1 MSAFSPRSRRVR
13 GFTLVE
19 LIITV
24 SIVAVLAAV
33 ASPAMSTI
41 MTKHRVQD
49 ATSDLFAALLK
60 ARGEALMLNADVNV
74 APIGGDWAAGWRVP
88 DPTSAG
94 KFFDVHEPV
103 DAVAIRMSGAPS
115 ITYQYNGRIRGG
127 VGVKFSLTAS
137 AAGFTTAAC
146 VSVDPSGR
154 PYTQEGPCAGGRP
167 GSRMRSAVRAWS
179 RCS

>member
-154 PYTQEGPCAGGRP
+154 PYTQEGPCAG
-167 GSRMRSAVRAWS
+167 
-179 RCS
+179 